1 MLKNKKCIPCENGMG
16 LLNSLEINN
25 FLKEIPDWGL
35 SGDGKKIEKKFEFE
49 NFPKALEFVNKVGK
63 IAEDEGHHPDILIF
77 NWNKVK
83 ISISTHSVG
92 GLTENDFILA
102 SKIG

>member
-1 MLKNKKCIPCENGMG
+1 M
-16 LLNSLEINN
+16 LNSLEINN

-35 SGDGKKIEKKFEFE
+35 SGDGKKIEKIFEFE
-49 NFPKALEFVNKVGK
+49 NFLKALEFVNKVGK

-77 NWNKVK
+77 NWNKVR
-83 ISISTHSVG
+83 ISTSTHSVG